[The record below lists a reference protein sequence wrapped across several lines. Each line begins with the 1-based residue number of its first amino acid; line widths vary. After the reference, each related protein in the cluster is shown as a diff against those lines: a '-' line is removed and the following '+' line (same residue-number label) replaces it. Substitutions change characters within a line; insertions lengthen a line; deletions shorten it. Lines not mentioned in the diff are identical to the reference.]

1 VHKLRAGPGKRRA
14 YQHGPT
20 NALQKPAADE
30 SVSTRNTQTH
40 NPLERVADHGSPNA
54 RFRIDAGPSDHVN
67 HDHAAPEVGEYQ
79 QRSACGV
86 RPSSFLSGD
95 VIFRRQWAWG
105 RTSGGLEVAAAAR
118 SPMEVQMP
126 YTFTLTSIIP
136 ATPRQIYAAWLDSI
150 EHSEMT
156 GGEAN
161 MSDEIGAEVSAW
173 DGYITGSN
181 LELVPGERIVQ
192 AWRTS
197 EFADEHAD
205 SVVTVTLESVEEG
218 TLLTLVHSNVPDSHR
233 SYEEG
238 GWESQYFDPMKAY
251 FARLEQE
258 EAAEE
263 PEPQEEPQ
271 ELSQEAEPEEAA
283 VVHIVIEEAP
293 PPAPKKAR
301 KAKTKPA
308 APPAEV
314 APAPPKK
321 EKRPAAAK
329 GRRKA
334 AGAKKSAR
342 RAAPKRAAPKR
353 AAAKKAAARKATS
366 KKGAAKKG
374 APKRST
380 ARKAVGKKAGAKSK
394 AGRRKAGRR

>member
-1 VHKLRAGPGKRRA
+1 
-14 YQHGPT
+14 
-20 NALQKPAADE
+20 
-30 SVSTRNTQTH
+30 
-40 NPLERVADHGSPNA
+40 
-54 RFRIDAGPSDHVN
+54 
-67 HDHAAPEVGEYQ
+67 
-79 QRSACGV
+79 
-86 RPSSFLSGD
+86 
-95 VIFRRQWAWG
+95 
-105 RTSGGLEVAAAAR
+105 
-118 SPMEVQMP
+118 MEVQMP

-136 ATPRQIYAAWLDSI
+136 ATPQQIYDAWLDSI
-150 EHSEMT
+150 EHTEMT

-192 AWRTS
+192 AWRTG
-197 EFADEHAD
+197 EFADEQAD
-205 SVVTVTLESVEEG
+205 SVVTVTLEPVEEG

-238 GWESQYFDPMKAY
+238 GWESQYFEPMKVY
-251 FARLEQE
+251 FAKLEQE

-263 PEPQEEPQ
+263 PESQEPEPQ
-271 ELSQEAEPEEAA
+271 ESESQESEPEESAP
-283 VVHIVIEEAP
+283 VHIAIEEAP

-308 APPAEV
+308 APPVKVES
-314 APAPPKK
+314 APPKTAK
-321 EKRPAAAK
+321 PPAAAK

-342 RAAPKRAAPKR
+342 RAAPKRAAARKATARKAASKR
-353 AAAKKAAARKATS
+353 AAKKAVPKKAAA
-366 KKGAAKKG
+366 
-374 APKRST
+374 KRST
-380 ARKAVGKKAGAKSK
+380 ARKPVGRKAVGKSK